1 MTDPSERKLNTV
13 SPDSQDEPS
22 FSRRDIIKGLA
33 TIPALALFLYNY
45 IKKSALDSMRRLQV
59 MSELGQSKKAP
70 AVLKS
75 RKKNELI
82 RLGVIGYGWRGAAVA
97 KGAGFASPEWVAKA
111 REAVNE
117 NRLDKRLET
126 YLSQED
132 LNLELAGVCDVFD
145 TRREQGIATST
156 NDVRP
161 GGVVQSE
168 PAKGYRNY
176 QDLLASDDI
185 DAVIIAT
192 PDHWHAKITLDA
204 VRAGKHIYCEKCMTR
219 TMSEAIDVYDAV
231 KKSDL
236 KFQLGHH
243 SRASSSHEKAREMIE
258 NDILGQVTL
267 VEVTTNRN
275 SPGGAWVYPIQWNS
289 IEDVWQTYASKEQ
302 YATPKSLDWDM
313 WQGPAPNRHPFNL
326 ERYFRWRCWYDYGT
340 GLSGD
345 LLSHD
350 FDAVN
355 QIMDLGIPKSAS
367 ASGGIYYYTKE
378 RFPDLIKED
387 RDVPDTFQAIFEYPD
402 RGLTLVYSAS
412 LANSRH
418 RGKVFMGH
426 DATMEVGGGLTVTP
440 DPQSTRYKSKIE
452 EGIINTALPL
462 FSYSP
467 GSKDIDGITSAT
479 AKYFAQKGLVYTY
492 RGGKRVDPTHL
503 HVKDWLD
510 CIRYGGEPKCNI
522 EEGFEEAVACHMAT
536 QSYLEGRRVEWDPV
550 KRKIV

>member
-1 MTDPSERKLNTV
+1 MTDKPNKESDSV
-13 SPDSQDEPS
+13 SPDSSNEPR
-22 FSRRDIIKGLA
+22 FNRRDIIRGLA
-33 TIPALALFLYNY
+33 TIPALAVFLYSY
-45 IKKSALDSMRRLQV
+45 MKKSALDSMRKLQV
-59 MSELGQSKKAP
+59 MSELNQRKKAP

-75 RKKNELI
+75 SKPGELI
-82 RLGVIGYGWRGAAVA
+82 RLGVIGYGWRGAQDLKA
-97 KGAGFASPEWVAKA
+97 AGFASPEWVAKA
-111 REAVNE
+111 REGVNR

-132 LNLELAGVCDVFD
+132 LNLALTGVCDVFD
-145 TRREQGIATST
+145 TRREQGIAAST

-161 GGVVQSE
+161 GGAIQAE
-168 PAKGYRNY
+168 PAKEYRNY

-185 DAVIIAT
+185 DAVIVTT
-192 PDHWHAKITLDA
+192 PDHWHAQITIDA
-204 VRAGKHIYCEKCMTR
+204 LRAGKHVYCEKCMTR

-231 KKSDL
+231 KKSGL

-243 SRASSSHEKAREMIE
+243 SRASASHEKAKEIIE
-258 NDILGQVTL
+258 NNILGQVTL

-289 IEDVWQTYASKEQ
+289 IEDAYLKYSDARF
-302 YATPKSLDWDM
+302 ATPKTLDWNM
-313 WQGPAPNRHPFNL
+313 WQGPAPNKHSFNL

-387 RDVPDTFQAIFEYPD
+387 RDVPDTFQAVFEYPD

-426 DATMEVGGGLTVTP
+426 DATMEVGSGLTVTP

-467 GSKDIDGITSAT
+467 GSKDIDGITSAS

-492 RGGKRVDPTHL
+492 REGKRVDPTHL

-536 QSYLEGRRVEWDPV
+536 ESYLKGRTVEWDPV
-550 KRKIV
+550 NKKLI

>member
-1 MTDPSERKLNTV
+1 MTDKPNKESDSV
-13 SPDSQDEPS
+13 SPDSSNEPR
-22 FSRRDIIKGLA
+22 FNRRDIIRGLA
-33 TIPALALFLYNY
+33 TIPALAVFLYSY
-45 IKKSALDSMRRLQV
+45 MKKSALDSMRKLQV
-59 MSELGQSKKAP
+59 MSELNQRKKAP

-75 RKKNELI
+75 SKPGELI
-82 RLGVIGYGWRGAAVA
+82 RLGVIGYGWRGAQDLKA
-97 KGAGFASPEWVAKA
+97 AGFASPEWVAKA
-111 REAVNE
+111 REGVNR

-132 LNLELAGVCDVFD
+132 LNLALTGVCDVFD
-145 TRREQGIATST
+145 TRREQGIAAST

-161 GGVVQSE
+161 GGAIQTE
-168 PAKGYRNY
+168 PAKEYRNY

-185 DAVIIAT
+185 DAVIVTT
-192 PDHWHAKITLDA
+192 PDHWHAQITIDA
-204 VRAGKHIYCEKCMTR
+204 LRAGKHVYCEKCMTR

-231 KKSDL
+231 EKSGL

-243 SRASSSHEKAREMIE
+243 SRASASHEKAKEIIE
-258 NDILGQVTL
+258 NNILGQVTL

-289 IEDVWQTYASKEQ
+289 IEDAYLKYSDARF
-302 YATPKSLDWDM
+302 ATPKTLDWNM
-313 WQGPAPNRHPFNL
+313 WQGPAPNKHSFNL

-387 RDVPDTFQAIFEYPD
+387 RDVPDTFQAVFEYPD

-426 DATMEVGGGLTVTP
+426 DATMEVGSGLTVTP

-467 GSKDIDGITSAT
+467 GSKDIDGITSAS

-492 RGGKRVDPTHL
+492 REGKRVDPTHL

-536 QSYLEGRRVEWDPV
+536 ESYLKGRTVEWDPV
-550 KRKIV
+550 NKKLI

>member
-1 MTDPSERKLNTV
+1 MTDKPNKESDSV
-13 SPDSQDEPS
+13 SPDSSNEPR
-22 FSRRDIIKGLA
+22 FNRRDIIRGLA
-33 TIPALALFLYNY
+33 TIPALAVFLYSY
-45 IKKSALDSMRRLQV
+45 MKKSALDSMRKLQV
-59 MSELGQSKKAP
+59 MSELNQRKKAP

-75 RKKNELI
+75 SKPGELI
-82 RLGVIGYGWRGAAVA
+82 RLGVIGYGWRGAQDLKA
-97 KGAGFASPEWVAKA
+97 AGFASPEWVAKA
-111 REAVNE
+111 REGVNR

-132 LNLELAGVCDVFD
+132 LNLALTGVCDVFD
-145 TRREQGIATST
+145 TRREQGIAAST

-161 GGVVQSE
+161 GGAIQTE
-168 PAKGYRNY
+168 PAKEYRNY

-185 DAVIIAT
+185 DAVIVTT
-192 PDHWHAKITLDA
+192 PDHWHAQITIDA
-204 VRAGKHIYCEKCMTR
+204 LRAGKHVYCEKCMTR

-231 KKSDL
+231 KKSGL

-243 SRASSSHEKAREMIE
+243 SRASASHEKAKEIIE
-258 NDILGQVTL
+258 NNILGQVTL

-289 IEDVWQTYASKEQ
+289 IEDAYLKYSDARF
-302 YATPKSLDWDM
+302 ATPKTLDWNM
-313 WQGPAPNRHPFNL
+313 WQGPAPNKHSFNL

-387 RDVPDTFQAIFEYPD
+387 RDVPDTFQAVFEYPD

-426 DATMEVGGGLTVTP
+426 DATMEVGSGLTVTP

-467 GSKDIDGITSAT
+467 GSKDIDGITSAS

-492 RGGKRVDPTHL
+492 REGKRVDPTHL

-536 QSYLEGRRVEWDPV
+536 ESYLKGRTVEWDPV
-550 KRKIV
+550 NKKLI

>member
-1 MTDPSERKLNTV
+1 MTDKPNKESDSV
-13 SPDSQDEPS
+13 SPDSSNEPR
-22 FSRRDIIKGLA
+22 FNRRDIIRGLA
-33 TIPALALFLYNY
+33 TIPALAVFLYSY
-45 IKKSALDSMRRLQV
+45 MKKSALDSMRKLQV
-59 MSELGQSKKAP
+59 MSELNQRKKAP

-75 RKKNELI
+75 SKPGELI
-82 RLGVIGYGWRGAAVA
+82 RLGVIGYGWRGAQDLKA
-97 KGAGFASPEWVAKA
+97 AGFASPEWVAKA
-111 REAVNE
+111 REGVNR

-132 LNLELAGVCDVFD
+132 LNLALTGVCDVFD
-145 TRREQGIATST
+145 TRREQGIAAST

-161 GGVVQSE
+161 GGAIQAE
-168 PAKGYRNY
+168 PAKEYRNY

-185 DAVIIAT
+185 DAVIVTT
-192 PDHWHAKITLDA
+192 PDHWHAQITIDA
-204 VRAGKHIYCEKCMTR
+204 LRAGKHVYCEKCMTR

-231 KKSDL
+231 KKSGL

-243 SRASSSHEKAREMIE
+243 SRASASHEKAKEMIE
-258 NDILGQVTL
+258 NNILGQVTL

-289 IEDVWQTYASKEQ
+289 IEDAYLKYSDARF
-302 YATPKSLDWDM
+302 ATPKTLDWNM
-313 WQGPAPNRHPFNL
+313 WQGPAPNKHSFNL

-387 RDVPDTFQAIFEYPD
+387 RDVPDTFQAVFEYPD

-426 DATMEVGGGLTVTP
+426 DATMEVGSGLTVTP

-467 GSKDIDGITSAT
+467 GSKDIDGITSAS

-492 RGGKRVDPTHL
+492 REGKRVDPTHL

-536 QSYLEGRRVEWDPV
+536 ESYLKGRTVEWDPV
-550 KRKIV
+550 NKKLI

>member
-1 MTDPSERKLNTV
+1 MTDKPNKESDSV
-13 SPDSQDEPS
+13 SPDSSNEPR
-22 FSRRDIIKGLA
+22 FNRRDIIRGLA
-33 TIPALALFLYNY
+33 TIPALAVFLYSY
-45 IKKSALDSMRRLQV
+45 MKKSALDSMRKLQV
-59 MSELGQSKKAP
+59 MSELNQRKKAP

-75 RKKNELI
+75 SKPGELI
-82 RLGVIGYGWRGAAVA
+82 RLGVIGYGWRGAQDLKA
-97 KGAGFASPEWVAKA
+97 AGFASPEWVAKA
-111 REAVNE
+111 REGVNR

-132 LNLELAGVCDVFD
+132 LNLALTGVCDVFD
-145 TRREQGIATST
+145 TRREQGIAAST

-161 GGVVQSE
+161 GGAIQAE
-168 PAKGYRNY
+168 PAKEYRNY

-185 DAVIIAT
+185 DAVIVTT
-192 PDHWHAKITLDA
+192 PDHWHAQITIDA
-204 VRAGKHIYCEKCMTR
+204 LRAGKHVYCEKCMTR

-231 KKSDL
+231 KKSGL

-243 SRASSSHEKAREMIE
+243 SRASASHEKAKEIIE
-258 NDILGQVTL
+258 NNILGQVTL

-289 IEDVWQTYASKEQ
+289 IEDAYLKYSDARF
-302 YATPKSLDWDM
+302 ATPKTLDWNM
-313 WQGPAPNRHPFNL
+313 WQGPAPNKHSFNL

-387 RDVPDTFQAIFEYPD
+387 RDVPDTFQAVFEYPD

-426 DATMEVGGGLTVTP
+426 DATMEVGSGLTVTP

-467 GSKDIDGITSAT
+467 GSKDIDGITSAS

-492 RGGKRVDPTHL
+492 REGKRVDPTHL

-536 QSYLEGRRVEWDPV
+536 ESYLKGRTVEWDPV
-550 KRKIV
+550 NRKLI

>member
-1 MTDPSERKLNTV
+1 MTDKPNKESDSV
-13 SPDSQDEPS
+13 SPDSSNEPR
-22 FSRRDIIKGLA
+22 FNRRDIIRGLA
-33 TIPALALFLYNY
+33 TIPALAVFLYSY
-45 IKKSALDSMRRLQV
+45 MKKSALDSMRKLQV
-59 MSELGQSKKAP
+59 MSELNQRKKAP

-75 RKKNELI
+75 SKPGELI
-82 RLGVIGYGWRGAAVA
+82 RLGVIGYGWRGAQDLKA
-97 KGAGFASPEWVAKA
+97 AGFASPEWVAKA
-111 REAVNE
+111 REGVNR

-132 LNLELAGVCDVFD
+132 LNLALTGVCDVFD
-145 TRREQGIATST
+145 TRREQGIAAST

-161 GGVVQSE
+161 GGAIQTE
-168 PAKGYRNY
+168 PAKEYRNY

-185 DAVIIAT
+185 DAVIVTT
-192 PDHWHAKITLDA
+192 PDHWHAQITIDA
-204 VRAGKHIYCEKCMTR
+204 LRAGKHVYCEKCMTR

-231 KKSDL
+231 KKSGL

-243 SRASSSHEKAREMIE
+243 SRASASHEKAKEIIE
-258 NDILGQVTL
+258 NNILGQVTL

-289 IEDVWQTYASKEQ
+289 IEDAYLKYSDARF
-302 YATPKSLDWDM
+302 ATPKTLDWNM
-313 WQGPAPNRHPFNL
+313 WQGPAPNKHSFNL

-387 RDVPDTFQAIFEYPD
+387 RDVPDTFQAVFEYPD

-426 DATMEVGGGLTVTP
+426 DATMEVGSGLTVTP

-467 GSKDIDGITSAT
+467 GSKDIDGITSAS

-492 RGGKRVDPTHL
+492 REGKRVDPTHL

-536 QSYLEGRRVEWDPV
+536 ESYLKGRTVEWDPV
-550 KRKIV
+550 NRKLI

>member
-1 MTDPSERKLNTV
+1 MTDKPNKESDSV
-13 SPDSQDEPS
+13 SPDSSNEPR
-22 FSRRDIIKGLA
+22 FNRRDIIRGLA
-33 TIPALALFLYNY
+33 TIPALAVFLYSY
-45 IKKSALDSMRRLQV
+45 MKKSALDSMRKLQV
-59 MSELGQSKKAP
+59 MSELNQRKKAP

-75 RKKNELI
+75 SKPGELI
-82 RLGVIGYGWRGAAVA
+82 RLGVIGYGWRGAQDLKA
-97 KGAGFASPEWVAKA
+97 AGFASPEWVAKA
-111 REAVNE
+111 REGVNR

-132 LNLELAGVCDVFD
+132 LNLALTGVCDVFD
-145 TRREQGIATST
+145 TRREQGIAAST

-161 GGVVQSE
+161 GGAIQAE
-168 PAKGYRNY
+168 PAKEYRNY

-185 DAVIIAT
+185 DAVIVTT
-192 PDHWHAKITLDA
+192 PDHWHAQITIDA
-204 VRAGKHIYCEKCMTR
+204 LRAGKHVYCEKCMTR

-231 KKSDL
+231 KKSGL

-243 SRASSSHEKAREMIE
+243 SRASASHEKAKEMIE
-258 NDILGQVTL
+258 NNILGQVTL

-289 IEDVWQTYASKEQ
+289 IEDAYLKYSDARF
-302 YATPKSLDWDM
+302 ATPKTLDWNM
-313 WQGPAPNRHPFNL
+313 WQGPAPNKHSFNL

-387 RDVPDTFQAIFEYPD
+387 RDVPDTFQAVFEYPD

-426 DATMEVGGGLTVTP
+426 DATMEVGSGLTVTP

-467 GSKDIDGITSAT
+467 GSKDIDGITSAS

-492 RGGKRVDPTHL
+492 REGKRVDPTHL

-536 QSYLEGRRVEWDPV
+536 ESYLKGRTVEWDPV
-550 KRKIV
+550 NRKLI